1 MLEAPHVA
9 VGAAIASKIPNP
21 LIAIPLAFGSHFI
34 LEKIPHWNPHLNTEL
49 KRYGRVTKKSI
60 YLIIADVAFALGIGF
75 LFAYQALPNTL
86 HFLTILAASL
96 ASVLPDL
103 VEGPYFFLKVKNKWL
118 MKWLEFQK
126 SIQADTTVVLG
137 LATQIV
143 TIASCL
149 YFVFLTG

>member
-49 KRYGRVTKKSI
+49 KRYGHVTKKST
-60 YLIIADVAFALGIGF
+60 YLIIVDVAFALGIGF
-75 LFAYQALPNTL
+75 LFAYQALPNTF

-103 VEGPYFFLKVKNKWL
+103 IEGPYFFMKVKNKWL

-126 SIQADTTVVLG
+126 SIQADTTVIPG
-137 LATQIV
+137 LATQAV
-143 TIASCL
+143 TIALCL
-149 YFVFLTG
+149 YLVLLA